1 MSYLISKVLVNA
13 FYYPKPEQDFP
24 KMMRGYLKATV
35 SNKTETE
42 HGRKWASNPYF
53 PVFFVPFIIR
63 DREYSL
69 QCDLACTALD
79 VTPSYQN
86 ISQIRWEMVPLKQ
99 PERERPRLE
108 AIISKL
114 DSGLPEIMQHTRP
127 LKNRKRAQC
136 LSFLGQF
143 PKPLREGIDER
154 AMYGTIDGRKIE
166 YFIHEHELSTYA
178 GEDRIQ
184 VNRPPRGKQQFI
196 VKQFYRQ

>member
-13 FYYPKPEQDFP
+13 FYYPQPEQDLP
-24 KMMRGYLKATV
+24 KRMEGYLKATV

-53 PVFFVPFIIR
+53 PVFFVPFTINGAKYILNCAR
-63 DREYSL
+63 
-69 QCDLACTALD
+69 ACTALD
-79 VTPSYQN
+79 VPPSGQN
-86 ISQIRWEMVPLKQ
+86 ISQIRWEMVPLKP

-114 DSGLPEIMQHTRP
+114 DSGLPEIMRHTRP
-127 LKNRKRAQC
+127 LKNRKRAQR

-154 AMYGTIDGRKIE
+154 AMYGTINKRKIE

-178 GEDRIQ
+178 GEDRIP
-184 VNRPPRGKQQFI
+184 VNRPSNGKQQLI
-196 VKQFYRQ
+196 IKQFYRQ

>member
-53 PVFFVPFIIR
+53 PVFFVPF
-63 DREYSL
+63 
-69 QCDLACTALD
+69 
-79 VTPSYQN
+79 
-86 ISQIRWEMVPLKQ
+86 
-99 PERERPRLE
+99 
-108 AIISKL
+108 IISKL